1 MLYLKV
7 TKLNK
12 YKSLVS
18 YINESGQAG
27 LPSIIGSHGPIVNF
41 CSPRDDSILGQC
53 VCVCV

>member
-18 YINESGQAG
+18 YTNESGQAG
-27 LPSIIGSHGPIVNF
+27 LSAILGSHGPILNF
-41 CSPRDDSILGQC
+41 YSPI
-53 VCVCV
+53 